1 MSLLLSQVVMGNFPF
16 SGILVKGGVPVQV
29 VSFVGRGARL
39 WRHPG

>member
-1 MSLLLSQVVMGNFPF
+1 MRINVSGSLRKYFPF
-16 SGILVKGGVPVQV
+16 SFILAEGGAGSV